1 MTYSVEQYEDGTQ
14 YIKRINADNSVSFIP
29 MTEEN
34 ADYREY
40 LKSLDETSTL

>member
-1 MTYSVEQYEDGTQ
+1 MK
-14 YIKRINADNSVSFIP
+14 YIKLEENIIQRNNKDGSVSFIP

-40 LKSLDETSTL
+40 LKDLEESN